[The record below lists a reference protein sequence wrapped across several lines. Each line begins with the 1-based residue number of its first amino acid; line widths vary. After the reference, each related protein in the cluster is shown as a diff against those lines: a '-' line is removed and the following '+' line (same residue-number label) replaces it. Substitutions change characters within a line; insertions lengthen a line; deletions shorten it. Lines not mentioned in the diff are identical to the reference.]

1 VILQI
6 KATKNAADF
15 ANTDGNGNPTITTN
29 EATSEVVVANGATTV
44 LGGIFENTKTETEKK
59 VPFLS
64 AIPILGALFQN
75 MDDEDTVSEILIFI
89 TPTIVMDNKDTLE
102 RG

>member
-1 VILQI
+1 MLLQI

-29 EATSEVVVANGATTV
+29 EATSEVIVANGATTV
-44 LGGIFENTKTETEKK
+44 LGGIFLNTKTELEEK

-64 AIPILGALFQN
+64 AIPILGQLFQN
-75 MDDEDTVSEILIFI
+75 VDDEDTISEILIFI
-89 TPTIVMDNKDTLE
+89 TPTIIMDNKDTLE
-102 RG
+102 KG